1 MRQLNGTDLGRAFR
15 LVQKAGVKDEL
26 VSFATAVKAKDGRTQ
41 EELGLELILGIISR
55 CGDEDAEQALWEFL
69 SGPLGKSPVELRDMD
84 LLDLMTLI
92 GDFIKSI
99 DLEAWRSFFT
109 SLANAMRRS

>member
-1 MRQLNGTDLGRAFR
+1 MRQLNGTDLGRACR

-41 EELGLELILGIISR
+41 EELGLELILGIMGR
-55 CGDEDAEQALWEFL
+55 LGDEDAEEAFWEFL
-69 SGPLGKSPVELRDMD
+69 SGPLGKSPVELEGMD

-99 DLEAWRSFFT
+99 DLEAWRAFFT
-109 SLANAMRRS
+109 SLARAMRRN